1 MENWWKNS
9 VVYQIYPRSFM
20 DSNGDGIGDLKGIIG
35 KLDYLHFLGIDAI
48 WLSPVFQSP
57 NDDNGYDISDYR
69 NIMDEFGTME
79 DMDRLIEEAE
89 KRNIKIIM
97 DMVFNHTSDE
107 HAWFVEAKKSKDNP
121 YRDYY
126 IFRDNTDGTVPNDL
140 TSLFSGSAWEYDE
153 TTDSYYLHMFSKK
166 QPDLNYANPKVR
178 QEMIDI
184 LNFWI
189 DKGVGGFRL
198 DVIEMIG
205 KEPDR
210 GITSNGPKLHDY
222 IHEMYEGAFS
232 RKDLMTVGEC
242 WGANEEIGKLYSD
255 PKRGELSMIFQFE
268 HMMLDEEPG
277 KGKWDSM
284 PLDLQELK
292 RVLGRWQNAFDGDG
306 WNSLFWNNH
315 DLPRIVSRFGDDG
328 DYRVESAKMLATLL
342 HGMKGTPY
350 IYQGEEIGMTNIKLP
365 VIEEYEDI
373 ETLNMYKE
381 RIAKGE
387 HNDSIMKR
395 IYAKSRDNARTPMQ
409 WNREKNAGFTTGKP
423 WFSINE
429 NYDRIN
435 VEDALND
442 ENSIFYHYKRLIE
455 LRKQKEI
462 FIKGDYHLLGK
473 DHPCVFSYVRLYG
486 NMGLLVVCNFYGK
499 TECVCLYEEL
509 MEVVKK
515 EDTRKAALKMIR
527 PLLSNYKDSG
537 QNLQDIKLRP
547 YEAVMYELLWD

>member
-20 DSNGDGIGDLKGIIG
+20 DSNGDGIGDLKGIIK
-35 KLDYLHFLGIDAI
+35 KLDYLQFLGIDAI
-48 WLSPVFQSP
+48 WLSPVFKSP

-69 NIMDEFGTME
+69 DIMNEFGTME
-79 DMDRLIEEAE
+79 DMDCLIAEAS
-89 KRNIKIIM
+89 KRDIKIIM

-126 IFRDNTDGTVPNDL
+126 VFRDNVDGTVPNDL

-205 KEPDR
+205 KEPDE

-222 IHEMYEGAFS
+222 IHEMYENAFS

-242 WGANEEIGKLYSD
+242 WAADEEIGKLYSD

-268 HMMLDEEPG
+268 HMVLDEVPG
-277 KGKWDSM
+277 EGKWCM
-284 PLDLQELK
+284 RPLDLLELK
-292 RVLGRWQNAFDGDG
+292 KVLSKWQNAFNGDG

-315 DLPRIVSRFGDDG
+315 DLPRIVSHFGNDEE
-328 DYRVESAKMLATLL
+328 YRVESAKMLATLL

-365 VIEEYEDI
+365 SIEDYEDI

-387 HNDSIMKR
+387 SNDSIMER

-409 WNREKNAGFTTGKP
+409 WSKEENAGFTSAKP

-429 NYDRIN
+429 NYDKIN

-442 ENSIFYHYKRLIE
+442 KNSIFYHYKKLIE

-462 FIKGDYHLLGK
+462 FVEGDYHLLCAE
-473 DHPCVFSYVRLYG
+473 HPNVFSYIRTW
-486 NMGLLVVCNFYGK
+486 NNTGLLVICNFYGETK
-499 TECVCLYEEL
+499 QVDIYEEL
-509 MEVVKK
+509 MEAIEKVNGQKVKV
-515 EDTRKAALKMIR
+515 KMVKS
-527 PLLSNYKDSG
+527 LLSNYGDGG
-537 QNLQDIKLRP
+537 QDLHGIELRP
-547 YEAVMYELLWD
+547 YEAIMIELLWE